1 MNKWD
6 ARFIELAKHIST
18 WSKDPSTQVG
28 TIIAD
33 GKRFI
38 MLGYNGFPEGVE
50 DTEERLNDRSLKYPR
65 MVHGEVNAIVKAARD
80 LRGFTLYNYPLAP
93 CSSCAGLII
102 QSGIRRVV
110 SPKLSDELAVRW
122 GEGLKVGKEMFEEA
136 GVKFEE
142 V

>member
-6 ARFIELAKHIST
+6 ERWMSLAKEVST

-28 TIIAD
+28 AIIAD
-33 GKRFI
+33 DKRFI

-50 DTEERLNDRSLKYPR
+50 DTEERLKDRSFKYPR
-65 MVHGEVNAIVKAARD
+65 IVHGEVNAIVKAARD
-80 LRGFTLYNYPLAP
+80 LRGFTLYTWPFAP
-93 CSSCAGLII
+93 CSSCAGITI

-110 SPKLSDELAVRW
+110 APKLSDELALRW
-122 GEGLKVGKEMFEEA
+122 GDSLKISREMFEEA